1 MATDGQGPIEHDL
14 VESAMLAS
22 ITVTGVEVTPTST
35 GDRHVRIVGRLGDD
49 DEPDAEWAALGFI
62 YAVGLLSFHDARPRG
77 VSGIEF
83 QEHDDWTAADMLRCL
98 RYERGRL
105 VFGSDYVRERM
116 MKTDVTVRPDGSFTL
131 DTTNSGEAATRWVTR
146 LQGKKVLGPV
156 PGSGRTDGSDDTE
169 PGEGGATD
177 ET

>member
-1 MATDGQGPIEHDL
+1 MIGLDSPEAPWSPSLFATAGGFGWWYADLIDHEERHAVLIVAGGLPMAAPG
-14 VESAMLAS
+14 
-22 ITVTGVEVTPTST
+22 
-35 GDRHVRIVGRLGDD
+35 
-49 DEPDAEWAALGFI
+49 
-62 YAVGLLSFHDARPRG
+62 RG
-77 VSGIEF
+77 VLPS
-83 QEHDDWTAADMLRCL
+83 EHLTLNVAV
-98 RYERGRL
+98 YERGRL